1 MHVNFTVPFLLI
13 IDSFNETTLTVL
25 ADEFLNSFYRIQ
37 DQKPPTGTPTDSDD
51 TDGDSERFPISA
63 IAGSIAFVL
72 GLILV
77 LLVMLWLGNKFFSH
91 NK

>member
-1 MHVNFTVPFLLI
+1 MLLCYFVLST
-13 IDSFNETTLTVL
+13 DSFNETTLTVL
-25 ADEFLNSFYRIQ
+25 ADEFLESYFTTQ
-37 DQKPPTGTPTDSDD
+37 SQESTTGTPTNNNESSDD
-51 TDGDSERFPISA
+51 NDEHSVTI

-77 LLVMLWLGNKFFSH
+77 LVVMLWFGSRFFSH

>member
-1 MHVNFTVPFLLI
+1 MLILLCFFYLHM

-25 ADEFLNSFYRIQ
+25 ADEFLNSFYHIQ
-37 DQKPPTGTPTDSDD
+37 DQKSPTGTPTNSDD
-51 TDGDSERFPISA
+51 TDGDSKQFPISI

-77 LLVMLWLGNKFFSH
+77 LLVMLWLGNKIFSH